1 MARRFQFSLRTLFG
15 VLTLAAVIMA
25 YVGSYYHLSRRGLR
39 EAKAQGMEGFLCVPV
54 AEAFA
59 TKDLS
64 KHYFRARIY
73 APLNWVDQ
81 EVFGGEGPIGGIL
94 WELSKRGGIN
104 GQRFD

>member
-1 MARRFQFSLRTLFG
+1 MSPRYQFSLRTLFV
-15 VLTLAAVIMA
+15 VLTMAAVLMA
-25 YVGSYYHLSRRGLR
+25 YVGSYYQLSRRGLR
-39 EAKAQGMEGFLCVPV
+39 EAKAQGMEGFLYVPI

-81 EVFGGEGPIGGIL
+81 KVFGGEGPIGCIL
-94 WELSKRGGIN
+94 WELSKRGVAWTS
-104 GQRFD
+104 RD